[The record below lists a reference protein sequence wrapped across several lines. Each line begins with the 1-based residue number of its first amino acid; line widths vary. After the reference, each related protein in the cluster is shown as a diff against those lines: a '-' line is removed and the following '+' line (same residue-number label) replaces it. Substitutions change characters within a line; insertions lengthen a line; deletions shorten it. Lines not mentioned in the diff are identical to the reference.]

1 MNWRGKYGFNRFKG
15 ILYPSSSDISP
26 ELYSKILDNYEGE
39 AQSYRA
45 NFMGHSFEFIYHPL
59 SGKFIVT
66 GNDKKYKI
74 EGDAT
79 SVTKV
84 TDADGIEYTF
94 GITETNAPEAYTNA
108 PYAKRSVSFYLTQVK
123 HPSGRTINLRYNTY
137 GSIRLLPEVLFC
149 NGTRQKQPF

>member
-1 MNWRGKYGFNRFKG
+1 
-15 ILYPSSSDISP
+15 
-26 ELYSKILDNYEGE
+26 
-39 AQSYRA
+39 
-45 NFMGHSFEFIYHPL
+45 MGHSFEFIYHPL

-137 GSIRLLPEVLFC
+137 GSIRLLPEVLETWYY
-149 NGTRQKQPF
+149 NYPGKTNYKVEKKLSDLVKMSMLS